1 MQYLL
6 PFVPAQ
12 SKNAPMEAANP
23 KQTVATSALQN
34 FIASYTP
41 IPVIDL
47 PLITQAT
54 SKRATQKTKNC
65 YWCKSKHEV
74 IILMSHE

>member
-12 SKNAPMEAANP
+12 SKNAPMEDANP

-47 PLITQAT
+47 PIATYITQNT
-54 SKRATQKTKNC
+54 SMQATQKTKNC
-65 YWCKSKHEV
+65 YWLSY
-74 IILMSHE
+74 S